1 MPVWLILNLDLKDFC
16 DLHYLHSITP
26 YNMTRYS
33 NKLAFH
39 IPKPDV
45 PDVLSRDPKVPSSPS
60 ALFPDGPNLHGND
73 AYSSESPASR
83 GSAQLPK
90 RMKKSL
96 STAEVES
103 YTQPFLDFITQNPT
117 VFHAVDAVATR
128 LKSKGFTKLS
138 SREQWNVKIKKGG
151 KYFVERN
158 GSSIIAFCVGSNYK
172 PGNGAAVIATHIDA
186 LTTKVKPIPTK
197 PTKAGYVQLGI
208 APYAGA
214 LNKTWWD
221 RDLGIGGKVLVKDRS
236 TGKIQTKLVKLD
248 HPIARIPTLAPHF
261 GAPAYDPNPNPET
274 QMVPIIGL
282 DQSGTERTSTSDN
295 LSSQSTGLLQGDSV
309 FAATQPPR
317 LVNAITRKM
326 NAEDHSTTASDIIN
340 WELEVFD
347 TQPAQLGGLDKEFI
361 FAPRIDDKLCT
372 YAAIEAL
379 LASTSDTSAQDNPQL
394 TDDDS
399 VIKIVGCFDDEEIG
413 SLLRQGAKSNF
424 LPSTIERVVAAVAG
438 GKCSPD
444 LVSQTFANGFMISAD
459 VSHAVNPN
467 YLSVYLE
474 NHAPQLNVGVAVQAD
489 PNGHTTTNSVST
501 AFLQRVAEKCDSKL
515 QVFQIR
521 NDSRSGG
528 TVGPMLSSAMG
539 MRAIDAGLPQLSMH
553 SIRAT
558 VGNLDPGLGVKL
570 FKGFF
575 DHFEEVDRE
584 FT

>member
-1 MPVWLILNLDLKDFC
+1 
-16 DLHYLHSITP
+16 
-26 YNMTRYS
+26 
-33 NKLAFH
+33 
-39 IPKPDV
+39 
-45 PDVLSRDPKVPSSPS
+45 
-60 ALFPDGPNLHGND
+60 
-73 AYSSESPASR
+73 
-83 GSAQLPK
+83 
-90 RMKKSL
+90 MKKRL
-96 STAEVES
+96 STADVES
-103 YTQPFLDFITQNPT
+103 YTQPFLDFITENPT
-117 VFHAVDAVATR
+117 VFHAVDAVAKR
-128 LKSKGFTKLS
+128 LESNGFTKLS
-138 SREQWNVKIKKGG
+138 SRDQWNGKIEKGG

-158 GSSIIAFCVGSNYK
+158 GSSIVSFVVGSNYK

-186 LTTKVKPIPTK
+186 LTTKVKPISTK
-197 PTKAGYVQLGI
+197 PTIAGYVQLGI

-221 RDLGIGGKVLVKDRS
+221 RDLGIGGKVLVKDKSR
-236 TGKIQTKLVKLD
+236 GRIETKLVKLD

-282 DQSGTERTSTSDN
+282 DQSGSDKSN
-295 LSSQSTGLLQGDSV
+295 ISSSQSTGLLQGDAV
-309 FAATQPPR
+309 FASTQPPR
-317 LVNAITRKM
+317 LVNAITRILKEE
-326 NAEDHSTTASDIIN
+326 NSATTASDIIN

-361 FAPRIDDKLCT
+361 FAPRIDDKLCSF
-372 YAAIEAL
+372 AAIEAL
-379 LASTSDTSAQDNPQL
+379 IASTSNTSTHDNPDPTPNQ
-394 TDDDS
+394 DDS

-424 LPSTIERVVAAVAG
+424 LPSTIERTVSALAPNL
-438 GKCSPD
+438 SIPD

-501 AFLQRVAEKCDSKL
+501 AFLQRVAEKCGSTL

-570 FKGFF
+570 FKGFL
-575 DHFEEVDRE
+575 DHFEEVDGE
-584 FT
+584 FSG